1 MAMVAAIS
9 SGRIQAHD
17 DLIPVQPLAQVLWE
31 ACQSTFRQRL
41 DFAHHFLV
49 FVHRVEA
56 MDPKHDSH
64 LDLQGQHSAK
74 RLVSGVD
81 QPTAVHFD
89 TTSSW
94 QLTSLQRGAFL
105 ILSPPPITDSR

>member
-9 SGRIQAHD
+9 SGRVQAHD
-17 DLIPVQPLAQVLWE
+17 DLVPPLSLAQVLWE
-31 ACQSTFRQRL
+31 ACQSTFGQPFEL
-41 DFAHHFLV
+41 LHHLLA

-56 MDPKHDSH
+56 MDPEHDSY

-74 RLVSGVD
+74 RLVFRVD

-105 ILSPPPITDSR
+105 IFSPPPITDSR